1 MNKKILW
8 FVAFLIVAALSCWA
22 TASSFMM
29 IIPLPWYV
37 IWAMTIVFFVFAS
50 FSFKMIMD
58 ALHNDGSVENPKLKL
73 WGGIALLLLTWVI
86 ISLPTNAHTFFY
98 KLQIGNVV
106 TEDIKTTEV
115 YADQLAKRVNISK
128 LDTAEFYRL
137 KDYCSV
143 ELGKFSQEAIGRG
156 NTGKSYINKYSL
168 EYIQNINQELRRH
181 WSGEKYP
188 IRQPNITK
196 NMEDTKLE
204 IEKEEKSLEQSLG
217 LLADDRKVEQK
228 YAKEA
233 NTHVQHMQIMHD
245 SINNLVMLGHLSRPS
260 SEPIIKQVE
269 GVLILAYTNIK
280 NNENFVYFNNEV
292 DEKLYTAPNL
302 ETRTSRF
309 LHPYKVLGDFFTGKV
324 SIFFILF
331 LFISI
336 LLDVIGFIS
345 FDLAFKKEYD
355 F

>member
-245 SINNLVMLGHLSRPS
+245 SINN
-260 SEPIIKQVE
+260 
-269 GVLILAYTNIK
+269 
-280 NNENFVYFNNEV
+280 
-292 DEKLYTAPNL
+292 
-302 ETRTSRF
+302 
-309 LHPYKVLGDFFTGKV
+309 
-324 SIFFILF
+324 
-331 LFISI
+331 
-336 LLDVIGFIS
+336 
-345 FDLAFKKEYD
+345 
-355 F
+355 